1 MGWIASRRWPLL
13 SIDCACSL
21 GVTTLVYFYQSDR
34 NSSRVLL
41 KKPDMVFWC
50 DTQQGEGGICL
61 LKCSS
66 LDSLYSQE
74 AEHIWGAI
82 RLFLKWKSTFSQQN
96 QIWEVLFLPTEH
108 TGSPNIQHGCRQLYF
123 SGWLLPFDQ
132 IFQASVQV
140 KWQKYFSA
148 AFEAEVLPSGDK
160 PFAQNCSTKKLKK
173 DLFFLWISVFYE
185 CVES

>member
-1 MGWIASRRWPLL
+1 
-13 SIDCACSL
+13 
-21 GVTTLVYFYQSDR
+21 
-34 NSSRVLL
+34 
-41 KKPDMVFWC
+41 MVFWC

-66 LDSLYSQE
+66 LDALYSQE

-173 DLFFLWISVFYE
+173 DPFFCESLFSMNVLKASVE
-185 CVES
+185 DVKMEGVGLKINK